1 MKNKIVK
8 AINTLSQRG
17 LFAQG
22 LSSPFMLK

>member
-1 MKNKIVK
+1 MKNKMIK

-17 LFAQG
+17 LFARG